1 MIASTLGSG
10 RPRLLRL
17 SSILLATSLAW
28 MLLLA
33 GCFDSSSGDARVPG
47 PEAPTFDLP
56 LLDGGQVSLSEQR
69 GKVVILDFWATW
81 CAPCE
86 IQMPVLDA
94 LWEHVDRE
102 EWMIIGISVDQVP
115 ANEVVAWVA
124 ERGFRYPIAL
134 GDPDLAMRYGVIGYP
149 TLVVIDPQGRIFERH
164 TGVWS
169 RPEIEEIV
177 AEIRRKQPHE
187 N

>member
-1 MIASTLGSG
+1 MSARIRAARRGA
-10 RPRLLRL
+10 
-17 SSILLATSLAW
+17 LALVAVVA
-28 MLLLA
+28 LA
-33 GCFDSSSGDARVPG
+33 GCGGSDDAEVRPPG
-47 PEAPTFDLP
+47 PEAPGFDLP
-56 LLDGGQVSLSEQR
+56 LLDGGQVQLADQR

-94 LWEHVDRE
+94 LWGTADRDDL
-102 EWMIIGISVDQVP
+102 MIVGISVDQDSALDVS
-115 ANEVVAWVA
+115 AWVA

-149 TLVVIDPQGRIFERH
+149 TLIVIDPQGRIYERH

-169 RPEIEEIV
+169 RPEIEQVV
-177 AEIRRKQPHE
+177 AAIPRQEAAA